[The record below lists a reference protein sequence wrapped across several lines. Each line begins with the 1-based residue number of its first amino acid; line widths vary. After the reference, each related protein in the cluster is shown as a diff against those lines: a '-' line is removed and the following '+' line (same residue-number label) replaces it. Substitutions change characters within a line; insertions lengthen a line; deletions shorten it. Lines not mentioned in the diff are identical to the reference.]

1 MKKGLLL
8 SALFF
13 SINVFAISNPLRRI
27 CLEKQGHFFV
37 ADLIQDQVAACQL
50 GHSVVGALELV
61 YLAENLTTESVQNY
75 SERKTTCVGNEIQIK
90 TTDDGDFQTV
100 CHYDDGSFIDL
111 QSLQSGRDSG
121 QNPELNAALG
131 L

>member
-1 MKKGLLL
+1 MKTGLFL
-8 SALFF
+8 SALFV

-27 CLEKQGHFFV
+27 CLEKQGQFFV

-61 YLAENLTTESVQNY
+61 YLGENLTSESVLNY
-75 SERKTTCVGNEIQIK
+75 SERKTACFGQLVQINTNIEGQK
-90 TTDDGDFQTV
+90 TTV
-100 CHYDDGSFIDL
+100 CHYNDGSFIDL
-111 QSLQSGRDSG
+111 QSLKSGRDSG
-121 QNPELNAALG
+121 QNPDLNSALG